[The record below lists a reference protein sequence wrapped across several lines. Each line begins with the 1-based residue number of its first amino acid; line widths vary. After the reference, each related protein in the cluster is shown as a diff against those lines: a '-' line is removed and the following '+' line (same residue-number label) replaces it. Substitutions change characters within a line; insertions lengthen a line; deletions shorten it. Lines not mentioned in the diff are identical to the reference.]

1 MSNTR
6 DPQLDALLQAASRP
20 RPELDALAE
29 VASGLGYVRAE
40 RFAERVYESLFY
52 AIATGKIAPGSKLPA
67 ELELAALFDVSR
79 PVVRQ
84 ALDRLREDQLVD
96 SRRGSGTYVR
106 AKPDLMGGMPAVDP
120 ARRVGHILEGL
131 ELRMV
136 IEPECAYFA
145 ALRRSAICRKWT
157 ACWPATRM
165 RTRPATSPTT
175 TTSAFIAPSPPPP
188 ATSASCRCSS
198 RWSTTSATRQRDA
211 AAGPYRTLEAHPR
224 RHRRTPP
231 DLPLDPRAGRRGRA
245 QHHALAH
252 REGPQPDAQQRA
264 GTVASPR
271 RTVLRKNC
279 ADSHALKRL

>member
-20 RPELDALAE
+20 RPTGCAGRGR
-29 VASGLGYVRAE
+29 VRLGYVRAE

-96 SRRGSGTYVR
+96 SRRGSGTILR

-120 ARRVGHILEGL
+120 ARRGALGHILEGL

-136 IEPECAYFA
+136 IERSAPISRPCAA
-145 ALRRSAICRKWT
+145 ASAICRKWT

-198 RWSTTSATRQRDA
+198 RWSTTSAAVSVMRQLVHIEPGSAPA
-211 AAGPYRTLEAHPR
+211 AIDEHRQIYRLIREQ
-224 RHRRTPP
+224 
-231 DLPLDPRAGRRGRA
+231 DERARN
-245 QHHALAH
+245 HHALAH

-264 GTVASPR
+264 GTVGVAATHSV
-271 RTVLRKNC
+271 TKNC

>member
-96 SRRGSGTYVR
+96 SRRGS
-106 AKPDLMGGMPAVDP
+106 APM
-120 ARRVGHILEGL
+120 
-131 ELRMV
+131 
-136 IEPECAYFA
+136 C
-145 ALRRSAICRKWT
+145 
-157 ACWPATRM
+157 
-165 RTRPATSPTT
+165 
-175 TTSAFIAPSPPPP
+175 APSP
-188 ATSASCRCSS
+188 T
-198 RWSTTSATRQRDA
+198 
-211 AAGPYRTLEAHPR
+211 
-224 RHRRTPP
+224 
-231 DLPLDPRAGRRGRA
+231 
-245 QHHALAH
+245 
-252 REGPQPDAQQRA
+252 
-264 GTVASPR
+264 
-271 RTVLRKNC
+271 
-279 ADSHALKRL
+279 

>member
-1 MSNTR
+1 MCAPS
-6 DPQLDALLQAASRP
+6 ASP
-20 RPELDALAE
+20 N
-29 VASGLGYVRAE
+29 AST
-40 RFAERVYESLFY
+40 SLFY

-145 ALRRSAICRKWT
+145 ALRRSERDLQEMDRMLAGYEDADASGNIAHHHDFGFHRAI
-157 ACWPATRM
+157 AAATGNQRFVQVLKSLEYDVSHAVNVM
-165 RTRPATSPTT
+165 RQLVHIEPWKRTRAAIDEHRQIYRLIREQDAEGARNIMRSHIEK
-175 TTSAFIAPSPPPP
+175 A
-188 ATSASCRCSS
+188 RS
-198 RWSTTSATRQRDA
+198 RMLNS
-211 AAGPYRTLEAHPR
+211 GPE
-224 RHRRTPP
+224 
-231 DLPLDPRAGRRGRA
+231 
-245 QHHALAH
+245 Q
-252 REGPQPDAQQRA
+252 
-264 GTVASPR
+264 
-271 RTVLRKNC
+271 
-279 ADSHALKRL
+279 